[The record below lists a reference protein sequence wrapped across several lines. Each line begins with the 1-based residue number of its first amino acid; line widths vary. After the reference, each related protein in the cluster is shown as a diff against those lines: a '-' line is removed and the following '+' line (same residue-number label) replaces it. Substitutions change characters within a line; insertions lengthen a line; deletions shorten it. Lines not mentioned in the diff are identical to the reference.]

1 MERMALEDVD
11 QLADK
16 FYSGGGSINDISE
29 QYTREELCDFMR
41 GKLEELAE
49 VVSGMTRAQLTYR
62 LPGTPG
68 GPDSSGDEAHFD
80 TSEIMTHL
88 ASGIA
93 FHWWGITR
101 ALKHDRPQFPRAP
114 EGVKVTGSKGSMMGG
129 GGWSG
134 ATAGE
139 LISGLREMT
148 DRFLQYI
155 QALPEDHG
163 EAKSRLGIFS
173 DLTPHSW
180 LFLDAVHFNMHLK
193 QIKAMQ
199 AQPDYPPA

>member
-29 QYTREELCDFMR
+29 QYTREELCEFMR

-62 LPGTPG
+62 LPGRPG

-155 QALPEDHG
+155 QALPEDSG

-173 DLTPHSW
+173 DLTPQSW

-193 QIKAMQ
+193 QIKTMQ

>member
-1 MERMALEDVD
+1 MERLALEHAD

-16 FYSGGGSINDISE
+16 FYSGEGSINDISE

-49 VVSGMTRAQLTYR
+49 VVSGMTPAQLAYR
-62 LPGTPG
+62 LPGRPG
-68 GPDSSGDEAHFD
+68 GPDSSGDEVHFD

-114 EGVKVTGSKGSMMGG
+114 EGVKVTGTKGSMLGG

-155 QALPEDHG
+155 QSLPEDPG
-163 EAKSRLGIFS
+163 EAKSRLGNFS
-173 DLTPHSW
+173 DLNPHSW

-193 QIKAMQ
+193 QIKTMQ